1 MRAVNTCIC
10 IVGGKHGNLN
20 VIEMFETLGQIVAS
34 SIYDIIVNQT
44 GLSINSNVKFIIVYL
59 SYVRDRANEKENE
72 KVLFLIIF
80 YAIFFI

>member
-1 MRAVNTCIC
+1 MRTVNTCIC

-20 VIEMFETLGQIVAS
+20 VIGMFETLGQIVAS

-59 SYVRDRANEKENE
+59 SYVRDRANEKE

>member
-1 MRAVNTCIC
+1 
-10 IVGGKHGNLN
+10 
-20 VIEMFETLGQIVAS
+20 MFETLGQIIAS
-34 SIYDIIVNQT
+34 SIYDTIVNQT